1 MIYKISLK
9 NQLKILSYHLGT
21 ILTYVIALFFLK
33 FDETAIFVF
42 TLFLSAISLIGLI
55 LHFTFIY
62 YNYKKEIK
70 ISDDN
75 LFVKD
80 KYGNEIVYNFS
91 ELNQVIEYKAASNE
105 KNGIKLSFI
114 ESYGYIKIISKS
126 NETII
131 ISCLMCPDLNE
142 IVLLLKGINYKR
154 KHNPFTILNIF

>member
-21 ILTYVIALFFLK
+21 ILTFVITLFFLK
-33 FDETAIFVF
+33 FDELAIIVF
-42 TLFLSAISLIGLI
+42 AVFLSVISLIGFI
-55 LHFTFIY
+55 LHFTFLY
-62 YNYKKEIK
+62 YNYKQEIK

-91 ELNQVIEYKAASNE
+91 ELNQVIEYKSASNE
-105 KNGIKLSFI
+105 KNGIKFTFI
-114 ESYGYIKIISKS
+114 ESYCYIKIISKS

-142 IVLLLKGINYKR
+142 IVISLKGINYKR
-154 KHNPFTILNIF
+154 KHNPFSIFQIF